1 MNQGYDYESFGVSRE
16 SLASYTAKTFGWMFL
31 GLFVTFAASMAMYLS
46 GAYYYVLFSF
56 NGIMPIV
63 LCVAELAVVLYLSAR
78 IHKLNIA
85 AARGLFFLYALLNAI
100 TFSSIFVLYDV
111 SSLVFVFGMT
121 SVYFGVMALYGYMT
135 KADLSRIRPVLLFG
149 LVALIVL
156 ALLSLFI
163 PGMDTGICLIGVVI
177 FIAFTAYDTQKIRQ
191 NYAYFQGNPEL
202 LQKASIISALQLYL
216 DFINLFLYLLR
227 LFNRNKN

>member
-31 GLFVTFAASMAMYLS
+31 GLFVTFAASMALYLT
-46 GAYYYVLFSF
+46 GAFYYVVLGF
-56 NGIMPIV
+56 NGILPIV
-63 LCVAELAVVLYLSAR
+63 LGVAEIAVVLYLSTR
-78 IHKLNIA
+78 IHKLSIT
-85 AARGLFFLYALLNAI
+85 AARGLFFLYALLNAV
-100 TFSSIFVLYDV
+100 TFSAIFVLYDV

-163 PGMDTGICLIGVVI
+163 PGLDTGICLIGVVI
-177 FIAFTAYDTQKIRQ
+177 FVAFTAYDT
-191 NYAYFQGNPEL
+191 
-202 LQKASIISALQLYL
+202 
-216 DFINLFLYLLR
+216 
-227 LFNRNKN
+227 

>member
-1 MNQGYDYESFGVSRE
+1 MNQGYDYQSIGVSRE

-31 GLFVTFAASMAMYLS
+31 GLFVTFAASIAMYWT
-46 GAYYYVLFSF
+46 GAYYYVLATF
-56 NGIMPIV
+56 NGLLPIV
-63 LCVAELAVVLYLSAR
+63 LGVAEIAVVLYLSAR
-78 IHKLNIA
+78 LHKLSIT
-85 AARGLFFLYALLNAI
+85 AARGLFFLYALLNAV
-100 TFSSIFVLYDV
+100 TFSSIFLLYNV

-149 LVALIVL
+149 LVALIAL

-163 PGMDTGICLIGVVI
+163 PGLDTGICLIGVVI
-177 FIAFTAYDTQKIRQ
+177 FVAFTAYDTQKIRH
-191 NYAYFQGNPEL
+191 NYVYFQGNPEL

-227 LFNRNKN
+227 LFSRRD

>member
-1 MNQGYDYESFGVSRE
+1 MNQGYDYQSFGVSRE

-31 GLFVTFAASMAMYLS
+31 GLFVTFAASMALYLT
-46 GAYYYVLFSF
+46 GAFYYVVLGF
-56 NGIMPIV
+56 NGILPIA
-63 LCVAELAVVLYLSAR
+63 LCVAEIAVVLYLSAR
-78 IHKLNIA
+78 IHKLSIT
-85 AARGLFFLYALLNAI
+85 AARGLFFLYALLNAV

-163 PGMDTGICLIGVVI
+163 PGLDTGICLIGVVI
-177 FIAFTAYDTQKIRQ
+177 FVAFTAYDTQKIRQ

-227 LFNRNKN
+227 LFSRRD

>member
-1 MNQGYDYESFGVSRE
+1 
-16 SLASYTAKTFGWMFL
+16 MFL

-78 IHKLNIA
+78 IHKLNIS

>member
-1 MNQGYDYESFGVSRE
+1 MNQGYDYQSFGVSRE
-16 SLASYTAKTFGWMFL
+16 SLASYTEKTFGWMFL
-31 GLFVTFAASMAMYLS
+31 GLFVTFAASMALYLT
-46 GAYYYVLFSF
+46 GAFYYVVLGF
-56 NGIMPIV
+56 NGILPIA
-63 LCVAELAVVLYLSAR
+63 LCVAEIAVVLYLSAR
-78 IHKLNIA
+78 IHKLSIT
-85 AARGLFFLYALLNAI
+85 AARGLFFLYALLNAV

-163 PGMDTGICLIGVVI
+163 PGLDTGICLIGVVI
-177 FIAFTAYDTQKIRQ
+177 FVAFTAYDTQKIRQ

-227 LFNRNKN
+227 LFSRRD

>member
-31 GLFVTFAASMAMYLS
+31 GLFVTFAASMALYLT
-46 GAYYYVLFSF
+46 GAFYYVVLGF
-56 NGIMPIV
+56 NGILPIA
-63 LCVAELAVVLYLSAR
+63 LCVAEIAVVLYLSAR
-78 IHKLNIA
+78 IHKLSIT
-85 AARGLFFLYALLNAI
+85 AARGLFFLYALLNAV

-121 SVYFGVMALYGYMT
+121 SVYFGVMALYVYMT

-163 PGMDTGICLIGVVI
+163 PGLDTGICLIGVVI
-177 FIAFTAYDTQKIRQ
+177 FVAFTAYDTQKIRQ

-227 LFNRNKN
+227 LFSRRD

>member
-31 GLFVTFAASMAMYLS
+31 GLFVTFAASMALYLT
-46 GAYYYVLFSF
+46 GAFYYVVLGF
-56 NGIMPIV
+56 NGILPIA
-63 LCVAELAVVLYLSAR
+63 LCVAEIAVVLYLSAR
-78 IHKLNIA
+78 IHKLSIT

-100 TFSSIFVLYDV
+100 TFSSIFVLYDI

-163 PGMDTGICLIGVVI
+163 PGLDTGICLIGVVI
-177 FIAFTAYDTQKIRQ
+177 FVAFTAYDTQKIRQ

-227 LFNRNKN
+227 LFSRRD

>member
-31 GLFVTFAASMAMYLS
+31 GLFVTFAASMALYLT
-46 GAYYYVLFSF
+46 GAFYYVVLGF
-56 NGIMPIV
+56 NGILPIA
-63 LCVAELAVVLYLSAR
+63 LCVAEIAVVLYLSAR
-78 IHKLNIA
+78 IHKLSIT
-85 AARGLFFLYALLNAI
+85 AARGLFFLYALLNAV

-149 LVALIVL
+149 LVALSAL

-163 PGMDTGICLIGVVI
+163 PGLDTGICLIGVVI
-177 FIAFTAYDTQKIRQ
+177 FVAFTAYDTQKIRQ

-227 LFNRNKN
+227 LFSRRD

>member
-31 GLFVTFAASMAMYLS
+31 GLFVTFAASMALYLT
-46 GAYYYVLFSF
+46 GAFYYVVLGF
-56 NGIMPIV
+56 NGILPIA
-63 LCVAELAVVLYLSAR
+63 LCVAEIAVVLYLSAR
-78 IHKLNIA
+78 IHKLSIT

-163 PGMDTGICLIGVVI
+163 PGLDTGICLIGVVI
-177 FIAFTAYDTQKIRQ
+177 FVAFTAYDTQKIRQ

-227 LFNRNKN
+227 LFSRRD

>member
-1 MNQGYDYESFGVSRE
+1 MNQGYDYQSFGVSRE

-31 GLFVTFAASMAMYLS
+31 GLFVTFAASIAMYWTA
-46 GAYYYVLFSF
+46 AYYYVLATF
-56 NGIMPIV
+56 NGLLPIV
-63 LCVAELAVVLYLSAR
+63 LGVAEIAVVLYLSAR
-78 IHKLNIA
+78 LHKLSIT
-85 AARGLFFLYALLNAI
+85 AARGLFFLYALLNAV
-100 TFSSIFVLYDV
+100 TFSSIFLLYDV

-149 LVALIVL
+149 LVALLVL
-156 ALLSLFI
+156 SLLSLFI
-163 PGMDTGICLIGVVI
+163 PGMDIGICLIGMV
-177 FIAFTAYDTQKIRQ
+177 AFTAYDTQKIRH
-191 NYAYFQGNPEL
+191 NYVYFQGNPEL

-227 LFNRNKN
+227 LFSRRD